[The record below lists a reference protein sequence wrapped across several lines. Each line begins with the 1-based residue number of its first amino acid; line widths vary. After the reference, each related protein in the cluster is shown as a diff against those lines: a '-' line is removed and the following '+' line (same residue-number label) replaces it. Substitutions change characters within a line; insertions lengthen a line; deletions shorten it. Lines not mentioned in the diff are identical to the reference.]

1 MGRRLYY
8 LGLRDFGQGTGILD
22 RSAKKDNENVLVR
35 YKAQQFIEIIKEAEG
50 LKEFNID
57 IYFKIIEEMIVFE
70 GNKIII
76 TLLDGS
82 EIEVGIE

>member
-1 MGRRLYY
+1 LGRRLYY

-57 IYFKIIEEMIVFE
+57 IYFKIIEEMIVF
-70 GNKIII
+70 
-76 TLLDGS
+76 
-82 EIEVGIE
+82 